1 MQNHVHLIFTEQMYS
16 VVITYVPVIKG
27 NKLHCPAEFCVL
39 PSTNSIS
46 KPLQRLSS
54 HIIVMLFQWS
64 MLEECQMWPMR
75 CLLSHYSITGVTS
88 QIKSNTCSPVYI
100 GESNL
105 HSKRI
110 SLAAC
115 LYWVTI
121 LELQFLCRKFKW
133 IIKSSPLHPAIS
145 ECVLHNTRWGS
156 CAVTQC
162 TDSAFLQTTRLYADK
177 RLTWFKVTIMSWSL
191 NYY

>member
-1 MQNHVHLIFTEQMYS
+1 MRSHIHLIFTEQMYS
-16 VVITYVPVIKG
+16 VVITYVPVIKW

-46 KPLQRLSS
+46 KPLQLLSS

-64 MLEECQMWPMR
+64 MLEECQMW
-75 CLLSHYSITGVTS
+75 LLNCSITGVTS
-88 QIKSNTCSPVYI
+88 QIKSKIKQLNIYSPVYT

-105 HSKRI
+105 HSKHI

-115 LYWVTI
+115 LYWVPL

-145 ECVLHNTRWGS
+145 QCVLHNTRWGS

-177 RLTWFKVTIMSWSL
+177 RLTGH
-191 NYY
+191 